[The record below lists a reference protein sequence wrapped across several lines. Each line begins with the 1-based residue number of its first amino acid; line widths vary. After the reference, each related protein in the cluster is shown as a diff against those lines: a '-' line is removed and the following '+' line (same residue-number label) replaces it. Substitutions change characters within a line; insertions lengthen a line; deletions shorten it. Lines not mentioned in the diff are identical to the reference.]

1 MAANLT
7 VANSSLVLSVEGLYP
22 KGLTLQG
29 YAADN
34 VFEVGAVENKEIVM
48 GIDGNLS
55 AGFVYNPQP
64 ITLTLQADSPSLEV
78 FEQIWQRESS
88 NREALRVGLTIA
100 LPSVNKRFV
109 GRNGFLT
116 SYQAPSGQR
125 LLQPGVAV
133 FNFARLEFSK
143 IS

>member
-1 MAANLT
+1 MAATLT
-7 VANSSLVLSVEGLYP
+7 VANSSIVLTVEGLYP
-22 KGLTLQG
+22 SGVTLQG
-29 YAADN
+29 YAADS

-55 AGFVYNPQP
+55 AGFVHNPQP
-64 ITLTLQADSPSLEV
+64 ITMTLQADSPSLEV
-78 FEQIWQRESS
+78 FEQIWQREAS
-88 NREALRVGLTIA
+88 NRDALRVGMTIA
-100 LPSVNKRFV
+100 LPSVNKRYV

-116 SYQAPSGQR
+116 SYQAPNAER
-125 LLQPGVAV
+125 ILRPGVAV